1 MRMTSAEKKKE
12 KKKKKKHSFLFTP
25 SRSLKHSSHFLFF
38 FPKKM
43 YVEIERLNVRVSSKA
58 FN

>member
-1 MRMTSAEKKKE
+1 MVDMILFWILPNSAFFPVYTMQVTETLQ
-12 KKKKKKHSFLFTP
+12 SF
-25 SRSLKHSSHFLFF
+25 SIF